1 MKKTILIYT
10 MMLVT
15 LPAISQW
22 AVDSLNSARANIPIA
37 VFDNK
42 LVFGSGTGLNWDVFD
57 LATNTHTSGLLSF
70 NRTDIKFA
78 QSSTNAYFGGGKYG
92 PYTDPLYTKNVDI
105 YNSTTNTWSVAN
117 LSLARLVG
125 GAGSV
130 GNKVFFA
137 GGLGRDFGGPV
148 YIYNRVD
155 IFNASTGL
163 RTTAKLSKARSNIAV
178 GSAADKILFA
188 GGWFWDINYNIVETN
203 VVDIYNNTT
212 GLWSK
217 ALLSKKREEI
227 GVAVVGNKILF
238 AGGYTSTGSSFA
250 QKNVDIYDAVTNIW
264 STTNFSVGRYDM
276 AIAVVGTKAYF
287 AGGGGADN
295 SIEVYDV
302 ATGTWSNLTM
312 PVSLKGY
319 TATVIGDKI
328 YYAGGYDV
336 VNRASSIVQVY
347 NTTTRTWIIDGLSQP
362 RYGISAV
369 SIGNKAVF
377 AGGYKDLSY
386 PLLSTSNRID
396 IYNQSLF
403 AANASSVV
411 ISNTKVAGIYPN
423 PAKTYIIIT
432 TGKTIP
438 AQSELSIIDV
448 NGNIKYK
455 QFIRDITMQIKL
467 PVNGLANGMYYYKI
481 NSGKEIFAGS
491 FIKE

>member
-1 MKKTILIYT
+1 MKKTILVYIMT
-10 MMLVT
+10 LVT
-15 LPAISQW
+15 LSAISQW
-22 AVDSLNSARANIPIA
+22 TVDSLNSPRANIPVA
-37 VFDNK
+37 VFGNK
-42 LVFGSGTGLNWDVFD
+42 MVFGAGTGINWDVFD
-57 LATNTHTSGLLSF
+57 FSTNTHTSGSLSF

-78 QSSTNAYFGGGKYG
+78 QAGTNAYYAGGKYG

-105 YNSTTNTWSVAN
+105 YNSATNTWSVAK

-125 GAGSV
+125 GAGSIS
-130 GNKVFFA
+130 NKVFFA

-188 GGWFWDINYNIVETN
+188 GGWYWDIMYNQLQTN

-212 GLWSK
+212 GIWSK

-238 AGGYTSTGSSFA
+238 AGGYTSTGTSFA
-250 QKNVDIYDAVTNIW
+250 SKNVDIYDALTNTW
-264 STTNFSVGRYDM
+264 TNTNFSVGRYDM

-302 ATGTWSNLTM
+302 AMGTWTNLTM

-319 TATVIGDKI
+319 TATVVGDKI

-347 NTTTRTWIIDGLSQP
+347 NTTTQTWSIDALSQP

-369 SIGNKAVF
+369 SLGNKAVF
-377 AGGYKDLSY
+377 AGGYKDFAY
-386 PLLSTSNRID
+386 PLATTSNRID
-396 IYNQSLF
+396 IYSQSLF
-403 AANASSVV
+403 AANASSE
-411 ISNTKVAGIYPN
+411 IIKNTNVAGVYPN

-438 AQSELSIIDV
+438 AQSEISIIDL

-455 QFIRDITMQIKL
+455 QVIKDITEPIKL
-467 PVNGLANGMYYYKI
+467 FIASLATGMYYFKI
-481 NSGKEIFAGS
+481 NSEKEIFTGS